1 MKYNIFD
8 RWQTSRTTTGTTAS
22 TTRSSRS
29 STFSHGRPS
38 GAGLAM
44 GLLERYFVLLIMMMI
59 VNILMTKSK
68 IWPQLLLKKLL
79 WGKIL
84 PLFPDDI

>member
-1 MKYNIFD
+1 MKYNIYD

-29 STFSHGRPS
+29 NTFSHGRPF
-38 GAGLAM
+38 GVDLAM
-44 GLLERYFVLLIMMMI
+44 GLLERYFVLIFITMI
-59 VNILMTKSK
+59 VNILINKSK
-68 IWPQLLLKKLL
+68 IWPQLHLKKIL

-84 PLFPDDI
+84 PLFPGDI